1 MIKYKKNK
9 SKKNALNLALVTG
22 LGLALHGLPAL
33 AQTSPYVHQELEA
46 QRELIQ
52 ELLDKQ
58 EARERSLKDRST
70 VSFYGIIDTGVEYLT
85 NVHDGDGG
93 DKGLTRIPSATG
105 TVPSRFGVDA
115 HIEFA
120 EGYKGLAKLEGGFS
134 PDDAKL
140 RQGGRVF
147 GRQLYMGLQTP
158 YGRLTAGRQY
168 SQLLYAEGVSD
179 LMGPNIYGVGSVDA
193 YLPNSRWDN
202 SLAWSHQLTDRISAG
217 VTYSFGRDTG
227 GGGAPGSGEC
237 RGEESQLDS
246 SSACRAWSAMLKYD
260 TGIFGLAGG
269 IDNQNGGDGA
279 RANFFNG
286 QGLVDMSDSSD
297 TDRRINLGGYVK
309 LDDVTIGAGWL
320 GREVDTS
327 ETNIQSDTYYLTGRY
342 AVTSKFTL
350 DGGGYRTT
358 NDDQD
363 ADATMLVMRGMYN
376 ITSGL
381 DGYVQ
386 VGHMINSDNAAYM
399 VSAGGGDVSPPR
411 GKNQTGTMVGLRY
424 MF

>member
-1 MIKYKKNK
+1 
-9 SKKNALNLALVTG
+9 
-22 LGLALHGLPAL
+22 
-33 AQTSPYVHQELEA
+33 
-46 QRELIQ
+46 
-52 ELLDKQ
+52 
-58 EARERSLKDRST
+58 
-70 VSFYGIIDTGVEYLT
+70 
-85 NVHDGDGG
+85 
-93 DKGLTRIPSATG
+93 
-105 TVPSRFGVDA
+105 
-115 HIEFA
+115 
-120 EGYKGLAKLEGGFS
+120 
-134 PDDAKL
+134 
-140 RQGGRVF
+140 
-147 GRQLYMGLQTP
+147 
-158 YGRLTAGRQY
+158 
-168 SQLLYAEGVSD
+168 
-179 LMGPNIYGVGSVDA
+179 
-193 YLPNSRWDN
+193 
-202 SLAWSHQLTDRISAG
+202 
-217 VTYSFGRDTG
+217 
-227 GGGAPGSGEC
+227 
-237 RGEESQLDS
+237 
-246 SSACRAWSAMLKYD
+246 MLKYD